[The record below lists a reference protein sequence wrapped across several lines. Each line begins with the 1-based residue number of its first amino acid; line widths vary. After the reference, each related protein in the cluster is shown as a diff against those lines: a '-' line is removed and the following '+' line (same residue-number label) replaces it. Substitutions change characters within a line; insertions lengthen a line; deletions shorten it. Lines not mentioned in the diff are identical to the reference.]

1 MSKMHNPPH
10 PGETLK
16 EDVLPALGLTVT
28 EAAQQLGVARVTLS
42 RMINGHA
49 AISADMA
56 IRLAQWLGGSAEI
69 WLRLQLQYDLWHAE
83 KNSKIKIK
91 PAQQLAAQ
99 RINRRLTDSGKSGNA
114 GKRKALAERIKS
126 RKITDDDQQV
136 LDALP
141 LDALAIMEKTPS
153 GWVVW
158 TDDVMESI

>member
-28 EAAQQLGVARVTLS
+28 QAAEQLGVARVTLS

-49 AISADMA
+49 AISAEMA

-91 PAQQLAAQ
+91 PAESMAA
-99 RINRRLTDSGKSGNA
+99 
-114 GKRKALAERIKS
+114 
-126 RKITDDDQQV
+126 
-136 LDALP
+136 
-141 LDALAIMEKTPS
+141 
-153 GWVVW
+153 
-158 TDDVMESI
+158 

>member
-1 MSKMHNPPH
+1 MHNPPH

-28 EAAQQLGVARVTLS
+28 QAAEQLGVARVTLS
-42 RMINGHA
+42 RMINGRA

-91 PAQQLAAQ
+91 PAQQLAA
-99 RINRRLTDSGKSGNA
+99 
-114 GKRKALAERIKS
+114 
-126 RKITDDDQQV
+126 
-136 LDALP
+136 
-141 LDALAIMEKTPS
+141 
-153 GWVVW
+153 
-158 TDDVMESI
+158 

>member
-28 EAAQQLGVARVTLS
+28 QAAEQLGVARVTLS

-49 AISADMA
+49 AISAEMA

-83 KNSKIKIK
+83 KNSKVKIK
-91 PAQQLAAQ
+91 PAESLA
-99 RINRRLTDSGKSGNA
+99 
-114 GKRKALAERIKS
+114 
-126 RKITDDDQQV
+126 V
-136 LDALP
+136 
-141 LDALAIMEKTPS
+141 
-153 GWVVW
+153 
-158 TDDVMESI
+158 